1 MSRILDL
8 VGSIHRSEEGH
19 ALPAVASTI
28 GGVGAILLGIGAAT
42 IREHSQSSA
51 VSLRPS
57 AFSAARC
64 RWSAPTQCAASTG
77 RSEFFLSDGMHA
89 RLESALVFASTIAS
103 TVN

>member
-57 AFSAARC
+57 AFSAARAAGQHL
-64 RWSAPTQCAASTG
+64 RNAPPAPDAANS
-77 RSEFFLSDGMHA
+77 S
-89 RLESALVFASTIAS
+89 
-103 TVN
+103 